1 VTATDEKTFEILHFS
16 ARYPRG
22 VSQYPYFIHNLV
34 WRALDPEFRSVCD
47 GMTEEWQRTEVVF
60 DIERAEEYL
69 HGLDMSFEEIEGLD
83 GFTRCELIQKDG
95 IRRDTVYHEAWQRQ
109 FPFVYYIE
117 KFDCYRAWGYTE
129 SNAITQACIHEIKM
143 LQLNERM
150 YGGRFVPWCHLRRVI
165 ETLDRFWD

>member
-1 VTATDEKTFEILHFS
+1 MMEERGFEILHFS
-16 ARYPRG
+16 ARYPKG
-22 VSQYPYFIHNLV
+22 VSRYPYFVHNLV
-34 WRALDPEFRSVCD
+34 WRALDKEFRSICS

-83 GFTRCELIQKDG
+83 GISHCRLVQKDG
-95 IRRDTVYHEAWQRQ
+95 IRRDTVYHEAYQRQ

-117 KFDCYRAWGYTE
+117 KFDCYRSWGYTE